1 MIAFLRGQL
10 RGEDDDAII
19 VDVGGVGY
27 QVLPS
32 AATKAALRPGEVQ
45 LHIHPHFVTDEPL
58 RLYGFSTTSEKS
70 LFQTLISVQ
79 GVGPRVAL
87 AILAGIETEDLV
99 RAIATSDVARLKQVK
114 GVGGKLAER
123 LALELREKILAAGA
137 GMGAHGGGGKGKA
150 APPAP
155 ASTAPVGPLGEV
167 YGALVVLGY
176 KPAEI
181 EPLIEKMDETRP
193 LEVNMRSALA
203 ALRRG

>member
-1 MIAFLRGQL
+1 
-10 RGEDDDAII
+10 
-19 VDVGGVGY
+19 
-27 QVLPS
+27 VLPS

-45 LHIHPHFVTDEPL
+45 LHIHSHFVSDEPL

-123 LALELREKILAAGA
+123 LALELREKILAAGT
-137 GMGAHGGGGKGKA
+137 GMGAHGTAGKGKPSPA
-150 APPAP
+150 AAP

-167 YGALVVLGY
+167 YGALIVLGY

-181 EPLIEKMDETRP
+181 DPLIEKMDETRP
-193 LEVNMRSALA
+193 IEVNMRSALA